1 LTPVEAH
8 RIVGVIE
15 ECLEK
20 LSFLSS
26 LQPASASSVG
36 PSGPSGGGGGGRGD
50 EVRRQMEELK
60 DLEQR
65 YDALILAIGAETA
78 GGGKCPPEEQA
89 ALDEQYERLL
99 GSLDASSSHPKARV
113 AALKGELSATS
124 VALRNSMKQLLLL
137 LKASPND
144 ASLAHISEE
153 RAWLVG
159 VLEGAG
165 EELRRDASYH
175 RLAATLVREEE
186 ACEAPKRVEAR
197 EAALHAEVG
206 ALATTLAGE
215 AAAHEEAMAGKL
227 KALKLLQDALARE
240 KEGNKVALRFA
251 RKDGAAGVEVL
262 KKALGQGS
270 GGLREELA
278 ATRAAGLAE
287 GEVHDTS
294 KALLQEEATLE
305 AEEGEKWKRRLGAEV
320 PVLTEELAKALEEKA
335 TLMEALG
342 KAQARYEEELTS
354 MASKRVSAM
363 GGGCGGRFKGW
374 GWGEGGVAIGLAIG
388 CAAG

>member
-1 LTPVEAH
+1 M
-8 RIVGVIE
+8 
-15 ECLEK
+15 
-20 LSFLSS
+20 
-26 LQPASASSVG
+26 
-36 PSGPSGGGGGGRGD
+36 
-50 EVRRQMEELK
+50 RRQMEELK

-206 ALATTLAGE
+206 ALAATLAAE

-227 KALKLLQDALARE
+227 KALKILQDSLARE
-240 KEGNKVALRFA
+240 KEGNATALRFA
-251 RKDGAAGVEVL
+251 RKEGAAGVEVL

-270 GGLREELA
+270 GGLKGELA
-278 ATRAAGLAE
+278 ALRAAGLAE
-287 GEVHDTS
+287 GEVHETS
-294 KALLQEEATLE
+294 KALLQEEATRE
-305 AEEGEKWKRRLGAEV
+305 AEEGEKWKRRLAVEV
-320 PVLTEELAKALEEKA
+320 PLLTEELAKALEDRVA
-335 TLMEALG
+335 ITEAVA
-342 KAQARYEEELTS
+342 KAQARYEEELVS
-354 MASKRVSAM
+354 MASKRVSFFWRGK
-363 GGGCGGRFKGW
+363 GGG
-374 GWGEGGVAIGLAIG
+374 AIGLAIG
-388 CAAG
+388 LTWPVCSPLCTHLHTHLSSFTTYYFHGSQTF